1 MGYGSWNKYGA
12 KKTTVDGI
20 TFDSRHEAERWC
32 ELVIMERAGVIEG
45 LQRQV
50 RFEIVGKTDKFR
62 ARYYVADFV
71 YREDGKLVVEDA
83 KGCRSGAAYQIFR
96 LKQAIMYEKYGI
108 EIKEV

>member
-1 MGYGSWNKYGA
+1 M
-12 KKTTVDGI
+12 
-20 TFDSRHEAERWC
+20 RWC
-32 ELVIMERAGVIEG
+32 ELGIMAKAGVIED

-71 YREDGKLVVEDA
+71 YRENGKLVVEDA
-83 KGCRSGAAYQIFR
+83 KGVKTDVYQ
-96 LKQAIMYEKYGI
+96 LKKALMYEKYGI

>member
-1 MGYGSWNKYGA
+1 MNWNKYGA

-20 TFDSRHEAERWC
+20 TFASKREAMRWC
-32 ELVIMERAGVIEG
+32 ELGIMAKAGVIED

-71 YREDGKLVVEDA
+71 YRENGKLVVEDA

-108 EIKEV
+108 YVKEV